1 MWKYKDSII
10 ESIEEMPKS
19 SFGFIYEV
27 THTPT
32 GRKYI
37 GKKVLYFERN
47 KKLGKRALE
56 ELRLERK
63 TKGIGGRTPMKQKI
77 VKESDWKT
85 YYGSHKEII
94 TLIKD
99 KKQEEFTREI
109 LQFVPTKK
117 QLTYFEC
124 K

>member
-47 KKLGKRALE
+47 KK
-56 ELRLERK
+56 
-63 TKGIGGRTPMKQKI
+63 
-77 VKESDWKT
+77 
-85 YYGSHKEII
+85 
-94 TLIKD
+94 
-99 KKQEEFTREI
+99 
-109 LQFVPTKK
+109 
-117 QLTYFEC
+117 
-124 K
+124 